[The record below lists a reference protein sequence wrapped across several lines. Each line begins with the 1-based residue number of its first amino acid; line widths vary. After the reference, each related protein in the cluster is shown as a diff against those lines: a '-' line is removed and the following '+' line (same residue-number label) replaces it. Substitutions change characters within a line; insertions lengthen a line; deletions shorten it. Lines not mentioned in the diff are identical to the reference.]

1 MTGLGELTQLAWR
14 NPWWL
19 MLAWQPLF
27 MAMILRWRR
36 RRVLHYADAHLLPW
50 AVRGTFSTSSGW
62 RLFANSVA
70 WLLLACA
77 AAGPR
82 LPLLTTPEQKMA
94 ALHHELNIMVVLD
107 VSPSMR
113 AQDVSPQRLQRARL
127 KLLDLLPRLHG
138 ERVGLIVFSGSAGLL
153 LPLTRDMDAVR
164 ADLPL
169 AQPGLLDTPGS
180 NVAAALNL
188 ARRTLLAQSPGKRG
202 AVLLLTD
209 GDTSALSGPA
219 GAVAL
224 AAARGLK
231 RADLPLYVL
240 GVGTSA
246 GATIPLPDGGV
257 IEQDGS
263 VVISRLDENGF
274 ATLADLG
281 GGAYQTVQD
290 GDADWEALY
299 DHGILGLPGNPH
311 PLDSTQTWRELY
323 AWCLL
328 PAWMLLLYL
337 HFPLWRR
344 VIPSEIAGWILV
356 GMVAWV
362 GLTPPVR
369 AADADTA
376 QAAYAAYRSGNYV
389 EAQALYG
396 RMQGYPAS
404 LGAGA
409 AAYRRRDYVAAIGQ
423 FTSAM
428 LAAQNAPLRAD
439 ALYNLGNS
447 YFAAGNYH
455 AAADAYQGVLS
466 LRPHDANARANLA
479 LTAGRLAVAGKRAA
493 SGAGIPG
500 RRGSQVGG
508 KLNQPID
515 NQPVTIVDSDKKTS
529 PEMDSSAPHSAAYQ
543 AALNSRIASSS
554 AMSSASGQVTRVV
567 LKKLE
572 LTADHNLSIQKQLLQ
587 LDAHYDDQHYGAL
600 LPW

>member
-1 MTGLGELTQLAWR
+1 MTGLGELTQLDWR

-19 MLAWQPLF
+19 MLALQPLL
-27 MAMILRWRR
+27 MATLLHWRR
-36 RRVLHYADAHLLPW
+36 GRVLHYAEAHLLPW
-50 AVRGTFSTSSGW
+50 AVRGAFGVPSNG
-62 RLFANSVA
+62 RRVANMLA

-82 LPLLTTPEQKMA
+82 LPLLITPEQRTA
-94 ALHHELNIMVVLD
+94 TLHHELNVMVVLD
-107 VSPSMR
+107 VSPSML

-138 ERVGLIVFSGSAGLL
+138 ERLGLIVFSGSAGLL

-180 NVAAALNL
+180 NIAAALKL
-188 ARRTLLAQSPGKRG
+188 AQQTLLAQSPGKRG

-209 GDTSALSGPA
+209 GDANALSGTA
-219 GAVAL
+219 GAAAL
-224 AAARGLK
+224 EAARSLQ
-231 RADLPLYVL
+231 RVDLPLYVL
-240 GVGTSA
+240 GVGTPA
-246 GATIPLPDGGV
+246 GATVPLPDGGV
-257 IEQDGS
+257 VEQDGS
-263 VVISRLDENGF
+263 AVTSRLDENGF
-274 ATLADLG
+274 ATLARLG

-299 DHGILGLPGNPH
+299 DRGILSLPGNPH
-311 PLDSTQTWRELY
+311 PVDPAQIWRELY

-328 PAWMLLLYL
+328 PAWLLLLYL
-337 HFPLWRR
+337 HFPLRWRAIR
-344 VIPSEIAGWILV
+344 PEVAGWLLV
-356 GMVAWV
+356 GMVAWGGV
-362 GLTPPVR
+362 VPNAR
-369 AADADTA
+369 AAEADNA

-404 LGAGA
+404 MGAGA

-428 LAAQNAPLRAD
+428 LSAQNAPMRAD

-447 YFAAGNYH
+447 YFAAGNFR

-466 LRPHDANARANLA
+466 SRPRDANARANLA
-479 LTAGRLAVAGKRAA
+479 LAAGRLSAVSKRATN
-493 SGAGIPG
+493 SAGILG

-508 KLNQPID
+508 DLNQAIGD
-515 NQPVTIVDSDKKTS
+515 RPVTIVESDKKTS
-529 PEMDSSAPHSAAYQ
+529 PEIDSSDQQPEAHR
-543 AALNSRIASSS
+543 AALNSHIAASSS
-554 AMSSASGQVTRVV
+554 VPESGQAARVA

-572 LTADHNLSIQKQLLQ
+572 LTTNKNAAIQKQLLQ
-587 LDAHYDDQHYGAL
+587 LDARHDDQDYGVM

>member
-1 MTGLGELTQLAWR
+1 MIGLNELTQLEWR

-19 MLAWQPLF
+19 MLALQPLV
-27 MAMILRWRR
+27 MAMIVRWRR
-36 RRVLHYADAHLLPW
+36 GRVLHYADADLLPW
-50 AVRGTFSTSSGW
+50 AVCGTFNALSGG
-62 RLFANSVA
+62 RLVANIVA

-82 LPLLTTPEQKMA
+82 LPLLTTPEQKLA
-94 ALHHELNIMVVLD
+94 ALHHELNVMVVQD
-107 VSPSMR
+107 VSPSML

-169 AQPGLLDTPGS
+169 AQPDILETPGS
-180 NVAAALNL
+180 NIAAALNL
-188 ARRTLLAQSPGKRG
+188 ARRTLLAQRQGKHG

-209 GDTSALSGPA
+209 GDASALSGMA
-219 GAVAL
+219 GAAAL
-224 AAARGLK
+224 KAARELNH
-231 RADLPLYVL
+231 ADLPLYVL
-240 GVGTSA
+240 GVGTA
-246 GATIPLPDGGV
+246 TGATIPLPDGGV
-257 IEQDGS
+257 VEHNGS
-263 VVISRLDENGF
+263 AVISRLDEPGF
-274 ATLADLG
+274 ATLARLG
-281 GGAYQTVQD
+281 GGTYQTVQD

-328 PAWMLLLYL
+328 PAWLLMLYL
-337 HFPLWRR
+337 YFPLRR
-344 VIPSEIAGWILV
+344 YAIHPGVAGWLLAGLV
-356 GMVAWV
+356 GWSAMI
-362 GLTPPVR
+362 PNVR
-369 AADADTA
+369 AADTDAA
-376 QAAYAAYRSGNYV
+376 QAAYAAYRSGNHV

-404 LGAGA
+404 MGTGA
-409 AAYRRRDYVAAIGQ
+409 AAYRRHDYVAAIDQ
-423 FTSAM
+423 FTHAM
-428 LAAQNAPLRAD
+428 LAAQNTPMRAD

-466 LRPHDANARANLA
+466 LRPRDANARANLA
-479 LTAGRLAVAGKRAA
+479 LAAGRLFAVGKRTA
-493 SGAGIPG
+493 SGANILG

-508 KLNQPID
+508 ELNQAIG
-515 NQPVTIVDSDKKTS
+515 NRPVTISDTKKEHA
-529 PEMDSSAPHSAAYQ
+529 PEMDSFDQLSEAYR
-543 AALNSRIASSS
+543 AILNSRPGTSSPG
-554 AMSSASGQVTRVV
+554 AESGQATRVV

-572 LTADHNLSIQKQLLQ
+572 LTPDKNTVIQKQLLQ
-587 LDAHYDDQHYGAL
+587 LDARYNDQNHGVL

>member
-1 MTGLGELTQLAWR
+1 MTGLGELAQLDWR

-19 MLAWQPLF
+19 ALALQPLLV
-27 MAMILRWRR
+27 AALLRWRQG
-36 RRVLHYADAHLLPW
+36 RVLHYADAHLLPW
-50 AVRGTFSTSSGW
+50 VVRGTFGVSSNG
-62 RLFANSVA
+62 RRVANMLA

-82 LPLLTTPEQKMA
+82 LPLLTTLEQRIA
-94 ALHHELNIMVVLD
+94 ALHHELNVMVVLD
-107 VSPSMR
+107 VSPSML

-138 ERVGLIVFSGSAGLL
+138 ERLGLIVFSGSAGLL
-153 LPLTRDMDAVR
+153 LPLTRDMDVVR

-169 AQPGLLDTPGS
+169 AQPSLLDTPGS
-180 NVAAALNL
+180 NIAAALKL
-188 ARRTLLAQSPGKRG
+188 AQQTLLAQSPGKRG

-209 GDTSALSGPA
+209 GDASALSGTA
-219 GAVAL
+219 GTAAL
-224 AAARGLK
+224 EAARRLK
-231 RADLPLYVL
+231 HADLPLYVL
-240 GVGTSA
+240 GVGTPA

-257 IEQDGS
+257 VEQDGS
-263 VVISRLDENGF
+263 AVTSRLDENGF
-274 ATLADLG
+274 ATLARLG

-299 DHGILGLPGNPH
+299 DRGILGLPGNSH
-311 PLDSTQTWRELY
+311 PVDPAQSWRELY

-328 PAWMLLLYL
+328 PAWCLLLYL
-337 HFPLWRR
+337 HFPLWRHAIR
-344 VIPSEIAGWILV
+344 PEVVGWLLV
-356 GMVAWV
+356 GMVAW
-362 GLTPPVR
+362 GGMIPNVR
-369 AADADTA
+369 AADADTT

-389 EAQALYG
+389 EAQALYR

-404 LGAGA
+404 MGAGA
-409 AAYRRRDYVAAIGQ
+409 AAYRRRDYVGAIGQ

-428 LAAQNAPLRAD
+428 LAAQNAPMRAD

-466 LRPHDANARANLA
+466 LRPRDANARANLA
-479 LTAGRLAVAGKRAA
+479 LAAGRLSVAGKRDAY
-493 SGAGIPG
+493 SAGMLG

-508 KLNQPID
+508 ELNQAIG

-529 PEMDSSAPHSAAYQ
+529 PEIDSSDQQSAAHQ
-543 AALNSRIASSS
+543 AALNSRISASS
-554 AMSSASGQVTRVV
+554 AVPASGQAARVA

-572 LTADHNLSIQKQLLQ
+572 LTTDKNAAIQKQLLQ
-587 LDAHYDDQHYGAL
+587 LDARYDDQDYGVL

>member
-27 MAMILRWRR
+27 MAMILRGRR

-62 RLFANSVA
+62 RLLVNSVA

-82 LPLLTTPEQKMA
+82 LPLLITPEQKMA
-94 ALHHELNIMVVLD
+94 ALHHELNVMVVLD

-164 ADLPL
+164 ADLSL

-188 ARRTLLAQSPGKRG
+188 AQRTLLAQGPGKHG

-209 GDTSALSGPA
+209 GDASALSGSA
-219 GAVAL
+219 GAAAL
-224 AAARGLK
+224 AAARDLK
-231 RADLPLYVL
+231 HADLPLYVL
-240 GVGTSA
+240 GIGTSA

-257 IEQDGS
+257 VERDGN

-290 GDADWEALY
+290 GDADWETLY

-344 VIPSEIAGWILV
+344 AIRPEVAGWIVV
-356 GMVAWV
+356 GMVAW
-362 GLTPPVR
+362 GLIPTAR

-376 QAAYAAYRSGNYV
+376 QAAYAAYRTGNYV

-396 RMQGYPAS
+396 RMQGYRAS
-404 LGAGA
+404 MGAGA
-409 AAYRRRDYVAAIGQ
+409 AAYRRRDYVAAIAQ
-423 FTSAM
+423 FTGAM
-428 LAAQNAPLRAD
+428 LMAQNAPMRAD

-479 LTAGRLAVAGKRAA
+479 LAAGRLAVAGKRAA
-493 SGAGIPG
+493 SSAGIPG

-508 KLNQPID
+508 ELNQPIG

-529 PEMDSSAPHSAAYQ
+529 PEMDSSDPQSAAYQ
-543 AALNSRIASSS
+543 AALNSRIAASS
-554 AMSSASGQVTRVV
+554 AMSASGQATRVV

-572 LTADHNLSIQKQLLQ
+572 LASDKNLSLQKQLLQ